1 MGILKKTTANQR
13 EQGLSPSS
21 VSVLGQT
28 RYPLVSGIFLT
39 LVLGFLKQIH
49 QITLDY
55 TGRRFSKVQTFSQKV
70 GTDSM

>member
-1 MGILKKTTANQR
+1 MGILKKTMANQR
-13 EQGLSPSS
+13 EQGLSPS
-21 VSVLGQT
+21 VSVLGLT

-55 TGRRFSKVQTFSQKV
+55 TGRRFSKVHTFSQKV